1 MYVENDIK
9 DPKGLILVFTIYTM
23 FVCTWVGKKRRK
35 IEKEEEGEKEKKMF
49 LEENIFLHVW
59 FAEEKERK
67 INDLTFMPLS
77 K

>member
-1 MYVENDIK
+1 M
-9 DPKGLILVFTIYTM
+9 G
-23 FVCTWVGKKRRK
+23 R
-35 IEKEEEGEKEKKMF
+35 EEEKKNRKGGRRGKREKKMF

-77 K
+77 KIIWPLMRSI